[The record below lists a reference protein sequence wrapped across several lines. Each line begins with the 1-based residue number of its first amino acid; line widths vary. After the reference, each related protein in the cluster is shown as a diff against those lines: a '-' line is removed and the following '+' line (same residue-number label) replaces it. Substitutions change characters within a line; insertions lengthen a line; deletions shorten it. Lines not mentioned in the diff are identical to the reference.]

1 MESKQVLLFQNEN
14 GDFVLL
20 CPSCSKKYF
29 NGALEIK
36 FEMKKS
42 ETDINLNSTSSQVK
56 MPIKP
61 EASDP
66 KSNSLLIKRDL
77 SNCTK

>member
-1 MESKQVLLFQNEN
+1 
-14 GDFVLL
+14 
-20 CPSCSKKYF
+20 
-29 NGALEIK
+29 
-36 FEMKKS
+36 MKKS